1 MSALSEGEEAL
12 KTLAEIQKKL
22 GSIEVEEG
30 DHVTQDIVD
39 VLTALTEHL
48 QALDDAGMG
57 RPDAPAGGEKP

>member
-1 MSALSEGEEAL
+1 M

-57 RPDAPAGGEKP
+57 RPDAPAGGDK